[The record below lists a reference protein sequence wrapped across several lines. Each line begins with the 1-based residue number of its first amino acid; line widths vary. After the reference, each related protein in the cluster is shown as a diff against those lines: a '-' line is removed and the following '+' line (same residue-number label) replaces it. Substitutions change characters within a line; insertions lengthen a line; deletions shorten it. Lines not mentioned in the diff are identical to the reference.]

1 MDDRTLRT
9 IEESIITL
17 LIAWLSYLFIY
28 QNYLLYRWHRGLP
41 LPSRI
46 PALLGG
52 VAFGALYAMYA
63 ARKFERELEEKED

>member
-1 MDDRTLRT
+1 MDDRTLKI

-52 VAFGALYAMYA
+52 LSLGILYALYV
-63 ARKFERELEEKED
+63 ARKFEKEFEERI